1 MIIIRFQALLL
12 ICKRNSKSNFKG
24 LHFLTCCAPRGVG
37 GVLRILSDGMIQGY
51 FRFEMF
57 DSGIFQLGWE
67 NLASIFWVVLL
78 FKSWFFR
85 VISVNA
91 FSHPTSASGI
101 IVLLKTLTKYWEV
114 FPNLF
119 VKQSIF
125 SLFLNF
131 EQKRTYSYHIS
142 RAWYNGSYTM
152 MAKPIRA
159 LELHYPMIQFSI
171 LINVTSNSY

>member
-1 MIIIRFQALLL
+1 MLCTQGR
-12 ICKRNSKSNFKG
+12 
-24 LHFLTCCAPRGVG
+24 G
-37 GVLRILSDGMIQGY
+37 GVLRILRDGMIQGY
-51 FRFEMF
+51 FRPLKCLIPGFF
-57 DSGIFQLGWE
+57 SWGGKIWQVFFGWYFY
-67 NLASIFWVVLL
+67 LSRD
-78 FKSWFFR
+78 FFL

-101 IVLLKTLTKYWEV
+101 IVLLKTLTKYWEF
-114 FPNLF
+114 FPTLF

-131 EQKRTYSYHIS
+131 EQKRTYSYHIW

>member
-24 LHFLTCCAPRGVG
+24 LHFLTCCAPRGGG

-114 FPNLF
+114 FPTLF

-131 EQKRTYSYHIS
+131 EQKRTYSYHTS
-142 RAWYNGSYTM
+142 RAW
-152 MAKPIRA
+152 
-159 LELHYPMIQFSI
+159 
-171 LINVTSNSY
+171 

>member
-24 LHFLTCCAPRGVG
+24 LHFLTCCAPRGAG

-114 FPNLF
+114 FPTLF

>member
-24 LHFLTCCAPRGVG
+24 LHFLTCCAPRGG
-37 GVLRILSDGMIQGY
+37 GEVLRILSDGMIQGY

-67 NLASIFWVVLL
+67 NLASIFWVVLS

-114 FPNLF
+114 FPTLF

>member
-24 LHFLTCCAPRGVG
+24 LHFLTCCVPGG

-114 FPNLF
+114 FPTLF

-159 LELHYPMIQFSI
+159 LELHYPMIQFLI

>member
-24 LHFLTCCAPRGVG
+24 LHFLTCCAPRGGG

-91 FSHPTSASGI
+91 FSHPKSASGI

-114 FPNLF
+114 FPTLF

-131 EQKRTYSYHIS
+131 EQKRTYSYHIW

>member
-37 GVLRILSDGMIQGY
+37 GGVPRILSDGMIQGY

-114 FPNLF
+114 FPTLF

-131 EQKRTYSYHIS
+131 EQKRTYSYYTS
-142 RAWYNGSYTM
+142 RAW
-152 MAKPIRA
+152 
-159 LELHYPMIQFSI
+159 
-171 LINVTSNSY
+171 